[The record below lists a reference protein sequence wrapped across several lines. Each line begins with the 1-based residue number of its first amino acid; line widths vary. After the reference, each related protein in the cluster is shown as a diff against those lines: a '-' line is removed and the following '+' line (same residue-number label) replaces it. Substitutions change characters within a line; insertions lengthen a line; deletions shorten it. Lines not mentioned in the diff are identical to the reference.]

1 MIIDRYQQTK
11 YSAAPTSSERAGQG
25 LQIHAHLHLLVVTVV
40 FTKTRTIDLDLC
52 ENRESTIVLLI
63 RLEQS

>member
-1 MIIDRYQQTK
+1 MRLLHHQNE
-11 YSAAPTSSERAGQG
+11 PGQD